1 MPASQA
7 SHTKP
12 VCALEYR
19 PATQASQLEAPD
31 DEALPL
37 GQAVQAEALVL
48 EKVPAS
54 HGAHELLP
62 TASLYL
68 PGSQLWHASARV
80 PEYVPAGQVEQFTD
94 RAAAYVPASHDSQ
107 AVAPVFAPVAEPAL
121 QSRQA
126 SSSAVGAYVPV
137 GQASHEVSLKAY
149 SPALQARASRRSV
162 E

>member
-1 MPASQA
+1 M
-7 SHTKP
+7 
-12 VCALEYR
+12 
-19 PATQASQLEAPD
+19 
-31 DEALPL
+31 
-37 GQAVQAEALVL
+37 QAEALVL

-54 HGAHELLP
+54 HESHELLP

-121 QSRQA
+121 GNPFR
-126 SSSAVGAYVPV
+126 VD
-137 GQASHEVSLKAY
+137 LKGY
-149 SPALQARASRRSV
+149 LENRALTA
-162 E
+162 